1 MTAPMPRTFQ
11 PPVPMLPTSRR
22 LVPRPGRLAFAIAL
36 ALAGALQAARA
47 ASAPAAAPASPDD
60 LLVPCTVT
68 THDTLIGLNTTL
80 FAAPGAWKDVARIN
94 HLPDSNRIKPGQVL
108 RVPARYLHSK
118 VVPAQVLSVFGDVRI
133 ADRPAAAGAALDV
146 GATIRTGEASSAVVQ
161 LADGSRL
168 KLAPN
173 SLGRLDEQRRFQV
186 KATAAAVDDGLVAAS
201 LRLISGSVEVFA
213 SKVLRARPLEVS
225 TPTAVI
231 GVRGTVYR
239 VRNDVTPA
247 TAAASAVN
255 ASATEVL
262 EGKVHAQ
269 VGASPAQA
277 ADVPAKFGA
286 PLEDGRKPVVQPLP
300 AAPDLSGV
308 PAVFDHLPLKFR
320 VPGVLRVR
328 VQVANDAA
336 FDHIQYDQHFDA
348 GDEVYVPQ
356 LADGTWHLRI
366 RAVSPEGLE
375 GLDAVREFRLL
386 ARPEAPF
393 LTEPPAGGKRPVGD
407 VTLRWTHNPDAA
419 AFVVEVARDA
429 RFTQVALHDERVHGD
444 TLVFHPSDSDFGA
457 ADGLYWW
464 RALSVAADGRRGAW
478 SEPQALVL
486 RPTPRA
492 PLGQVSPDGAAIEL
506 RWGGRPE
513 DRAEAE
519 LASDAAFQHV
529 VAHGDYETPG
539 TRLPR
544 PASGMYFAR
553 YRFVE
558 PDGFKTAWSAPV
570 RIEVERSWHVAL
582 RALLPQS
589 WLK

>member
-1 MTAPMPRTFQ
+1 MQ
-11 PPVPMLPTSRR
+11 LTSRR
-22 LVPRPGRLAFAIAL
+22 LVPPSDRLGSAIAL
-36 ALAGALQAARA
+36 ALVLPFAAARA
-47 ASAPAAAPASPDD
+47 APATTASSDD
-60 LLVPCTVT
+60 LLVPYTVT
-68 THDTLIGLNTTL
+68 THDTLIGLNRTL
-80 FAAPGAWKDVARIN
+80 FAAPGVWKDVSRIN
-94 HLPDSNRIKPGQVL
+94 HLPDSNRIDPGQVL
-108 RVPARYLHSK
+108 QVPARYLHSK

-146 GATIRTGEASSAVVQ
+146 GATIRTGEASTAVVQ
-161 LADGSRL
+161 LADGSHI
-168 KLAPN
+168 KLAPE
-173 SLGRLDEQRRFQV
+173 SQGRLDEQRRFQV

-247 TAAASAVN
+247 TAAAGAVN
-255 ASATEVL
+255 VSATEVL

-269 VGASPAQA
+269 VGTSAAQA
-277 ADVPAKFGA
+277 ADVPARFGA
-286 PLEDGRKPVVQPLP
+286 PLEEGRKPVALPLP
-300 AAPDLSGV
+300 PAPDLSAV
-308 PAVFDHLPLKFR
+308 PARFDQLPIRFP

-328 VQVANDAA
+328 VQVADDTA
-336 FDHIQYDQHFDA
+336 FDHIQFDQHFDA
-348 GDEVYVPQ
+348 GEDVYIPQ
-356 LADGTWHLRI
+356 LADGPWHLRV

-375 GLDAVREFRLL
+375 GLDALRDFRLL

-393 LTEPPAGGKRPVGD
+393 LTEPPAGGKRAVGD

-419 AFVVEVARDA
+419 SFVVQVARDA
-429 RFTQVALHDERVHGD
+429 RFEQLAQHDEHVSGE
-444 TLVFHPSDSDFGA
+444 TAVFHPTDSAFGA

-464 RALSVAADGRRGAW
+464 RVMSVAADGRRGAW

-519 LASDAAFQHV
+519 LASDAAFQQV
-529 VAHGDYETPG
+529 VTRGDYETPG

-544 PASGMYFAR
+544 PAPGTYFAR

-558 PDGFKTAWSAPV
+558 PDGFRTSWSAPV
-570 RIEVERSWHVAL
+570 RIEVESSWHRAL
-582 RALLPQS
+582 GALLPAAWS
-589 WLK
+589 R

>member
-1 MTAPMPRTFQ
+1 MSA
-11 PPVPMLPTSRR
+11 V
-22 LVPRPGRLAFAIAL
+22 AL
-36 ALAGALQAARA
+36 ALLLPLAASIPVARA
-47 ASAPAAAPASPDD
+47 APAPAAATASPGD
-60 LLVPCTVT
+60 LLLPCTVVP
-68 THDTLIGLNTTL
+68 HDTLIGLNRTL

-94 HLPDSNRIKPGQVL
+94 HLPDSNRIDPGQVL
-108 RVPARYLHSK
+108 QVPARYLHSK
-118 VVPAQVLSVFGDVRI
+118 VVPAQVLSAFGDVRI
-133 ADRPAAAGAALDV
+133 ADRPASAGATLDV

-161 LADGSRL
+161 LADGSRI
-168 KLAPN
+168 KLAPD
-173 SLGRLDEQRRFQV
+173 SQGRLDEQRRFQV
-186 KATAAAVDDGLVAAS
+186 KAAAAAVDDGLVAAS

-239 VRNDVTPA
+239 VRHAVTPA
-247 TAAASAVN
+247 TATASAVN
-255 ASATEVL
+255 VSATEVL

-269 VGASPAQA
+269 VGASAAQA
-277 ADVPAKFGA
+277 ADVPAGFGA
-286 PLEDGRKPVVQPLP
+286 PLEDGRKPVALPLP
-300 AAPDLSGV
+300 PAPDLSAV
-308 PAVFDHLPLKFR
+308 PALFDHLPIRFP

-348 GDEVYVPQ
+348 GDDVYIPQ
-356 LADGTWHLRI
+356 LADGPWHLRI
-366 RAVSPEGLE
+366 RAIGPEGLE
-375 GLDAVREFRLL
+375 GLDARRDFRLL

-419 AFVVEVARDA
+419 GFVVEVARDA
-429 RFTQVALHDERVHGD
+429 RFTQIALHDEHVRGD
-444 TLVFHPSDSDFGA
+444 TAVFHPTDSAFGA

-464 RALSVAADGRRGAW
+464 RVLSVATDGRRGAW

-519 LASDAAFQHV
+519 LARDAAFQQIV
-529 VAHGDYETPG
+529 TRGDYETPG
-539 TRLPR
+539 ARLPR
-544 PASGMYFAR
+544 PAAGTYFAR

-558 PDGFKTAWSAPV
+558 PDGFKTSWSAPV
-570 RIEVERSWHVAL
+570 KIEVASSWHRAL
-582 RALLPQS
+582 GALLPAS
-589 WLK
+589 WPR